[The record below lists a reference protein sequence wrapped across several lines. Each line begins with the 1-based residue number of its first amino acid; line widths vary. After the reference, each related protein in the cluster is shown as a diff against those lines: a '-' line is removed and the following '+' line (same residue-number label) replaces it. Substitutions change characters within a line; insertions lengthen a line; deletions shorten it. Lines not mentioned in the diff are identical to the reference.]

1 MGSLISN
8 LLLALIP
15 ALVKAL
21 VDRFLKKPDQAQPA
35 QTADQ
40 ALLTV
45 ATKQAEVQ
53 NEISKIN
60 ARPKSVGSAI
70 AGLRKRAKPTDRSHS

>member
-8 LLLALIP
+8 LLMAIIP

-21 VDRFLKKPDQAQPA
+21 VDRFFKKTDQAQPV
-35 QTADQ
+35 QTAEQ

-53 NEISKIN
+53 NEINKIN
-60 ARPKSVGSAI
+60 AKPKSVSGAI
-70 AGLRKRAKPTDRSHS
+70 AGLRKRAKPSNRGNP